1 MQRQVFI
8 HSKIIDNLAD
18 PEVNPED
25 GDGDLDSHFLD
36 QKGES
41 ALADAVD
48 TIFDDDPDPVF

>member
-8 HSKIIDNLAD
+8 HSKLIDNLAD
-18 PEVNPED
+18 PED
-25 GDGDLDSHFLD
+25 GDGDLDSHGQLD

-41 ALADAVD
+41 QLADAVD

>member
-18 PEVNPED
+18 PED